1 MGIVPRSA
9 PCLSPGRAWPVT
21 QYPCG
26 FCGSA
31 HKTQVVAQGQPLIPT
46 KAGIHTTVLRRNL
59 PSRGGTIEVKA
70 SYTNIVV
77 RDIGIG
83 IAPDILPH
91 VFDLFTQ
98 SQ

>member
-1 MGIVPRSA
+1 MAVHIKLRLWLKASPSFPRRRESIR
-9 PCLSPGRAWPVT
+9 PYCGEI
-21 QYPCG
+21 YP
-26 FCGSA
+26 
-31 HKTQVVAQGQPLIPT
+31 
-46 KAGIHTTVLRRNL
+46 AGG
-59 PSRGGTIEVKA
+59 GGTIEVKA